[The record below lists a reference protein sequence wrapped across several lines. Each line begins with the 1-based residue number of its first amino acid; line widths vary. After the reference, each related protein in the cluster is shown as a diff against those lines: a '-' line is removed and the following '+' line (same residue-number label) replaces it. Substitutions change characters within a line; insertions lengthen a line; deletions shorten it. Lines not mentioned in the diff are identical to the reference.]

1 MPEGERTERPTPRK
15 LQRARQR
22 GHVPRSREMQAAVA
36 FAAVVLLVPWIVNVY
51 LDLYGSLMAGW
62 ITAVFQPSGSDLIY
76 ALWGQILI
84 KLVVL
89 VAVVGAVVLL
99 ANVGGAIFFGG
110 WVLAWARLTPRFDA
124 LSPVQNLKSLFSLN
138 RLTQTI
144 FSIAKLIL
152 ITWLVYTFVK
162 GRWYQFVATVGVSYG
177 PELYGFIR
185 GISDLLMYAA
195 LLYFALAILD
205 WYYQR
210 WSYIRSMMM
219 TKEEVKE
226 ELKSTEGNP
235 RVKSAIRKKMYALV
249 MRRML
254 WDVNKATVV
263 VTNPTEFAVALR
275 YTSDMPAP
283 KIVAKGAG
291 WLAAKIK
298 MIARRRGIPIFRR
311 PALARRLFFAH
322 EVGDY
327 IKPDFYL
334 EVAEIISKVL
344 MRERSRVANG

>member
-1 MPEGERTERPTPRK
+1 MPGGERTEKPTPRK

-36 FAAVVLLVPWIVNVY
+36 FAAVVFLIPWVVRVY
-51 LDLYGSLMAGW
+51 LNLYSSLMAGW
-62 ITAVFQPSGSDLIY
+62 ITATSELGASDIAY
-76 ALWGQILI
+76 AMWGQILKNLI
-84 KLVVL
+84 ILT
-89 VAVVGAVVLL
+89 AVVGAAVLL
-99 ANVGGAIFFGG
+99 ANIAVSMFFGG
-110 WVLAWARLTPRFDA
+110 WVLAWSRLIPKLDA
-124 LSPVQNLKSLFSLN
+124 LSPVQNLKNLFSLN
-138 RLTQTI
+138 RLAQTI
-144 FSIAKLIL
+144 FSVAKLVL
-152 ITWLVYTFVK
+152 ITWLVYAFVK

-177 PELYGFIR
+177 PELYGFVR
-185 GISDLLMYAA
+185 GVLDLLMYVA
-195 LLYFALAILD
+195 LLYFVLALLD

-210 WSYIRSMMM
+210 WSYMRSMMM

-235 RVKSAIRKKMYALV
+235 RIKSAIRRKMYALV

-254 WDVNKATVV
+254 WDVRKATVV

-275 YTSDMPAP
+275 YTADMPAP
-283 KIVAKGAG
+283 RVVAKGAG
-291 WLAAKIK
+291 WLAGKIK
-298 MIARRRGIPIFRR
+298 MIARRQGIPIFRR

-334 EVAEIISKVL
+334 EVAELISKVL
-344 MRERSRVANG
+344 MKERGR